1 MDLTKQPP
9 RRPSNSGMAGIVGLA
24 RMTDKARG
32 HDAET
37 AGDYVYGEDSGLDM
51 SVLEFVNMG
60 ADEFCAAAVEN
71 QDAALADLAL
81 EKSGK
86 SAAEIEAFNR
96 KLLDGE
102 PEDQRHRDLLV
113 ERVARYAPGDDSIK
127 TVFKSMELDDWGV
140 FRDRDLRQAPPR
152 SPFLRAVH
160 GVVGL
165 ARTSDKARAAVG
177 GALGEYNYGA
187 DSKHDQWLLGFLGLD
202 FDAFKEAAYAN
213 PNDVELGE
221 WVAQNTQR
229 TRTEI
234 AAYNAKMTSL
244 GLDGEAKAFV
254 DEWREEL
261 CPDRGDLRT
270 IFDLLDFDDQAN
282 FALVDLARRPPRSPF
297 DRGVGEVTGLARMI
311 DKGRASNSNTLGD
324 YWYGEESGIDRR
336 VLAFLGCG
344 DAEFAAA
351 LGEHADDAAIVAW
364 LGARLADKS
373 EDEIEAFNQDLEGL
387 APSNDRQ
394 AAFLRASTAKL
405 DPGRDDIAGF
415 LALTA
420 LDDSVSFA
428 RFKAGV

>member
-9 RRPSNSGMAGIVGLA
+9 RRPSNSGMAGIVALA

-32 HDAET
+32 HDAELI
-37 AGDYVYGEDSGLDM
+37 GDYVYGEESGLDK
-51 SVLEFVNMG
+51 SVLEFIHMD
-60 ADEFCAAAVEN
+60 ADEFAGAAVELH
-71 QDAALADLAL
+71 DGALAALAL

-86 SAAEIEAFNR
+86 STAEIEAFNR
-96 KLLDGE
+96 ALLDRE

-113 ERVARYAPGDDSIK
+113 ERVARYAPGDTSIK

-140 FRDRDLRQAPPR
+140 FRDRDLSQAPPR
-152 SPFLRAVH
+152 SPFLRSVH

-165 ARTSDKARAAVG
+165 ARTSDKARAAVC
-177 GALGEYNYGA
+177 GALGGYNYGA
-187 DSKHDQWLLGFLGLD
+187 DSKHDQWALGFLGID
-202 FDAFKEAAYAN
+202 FDAYKDAAYAN
-213 PNDVELGE
+213 PNDTELGE

-229 TRTEI
+229 SRSEI

-244 GLDGEAKAFV
+244 GLEGEAKGFV

-261 CPDRGDLRT
+261 CPGRGDLRT

-282 FALVDLARRPPRSPF
+282 FSLVDLSRQSPRSPF
-297 DRGVGEVTGLARMI
+297 DQGVGGITGLARMI
-311 DKGRASNSNTLGD
+311 DKGRASNGGTLGD

-336 VLAFLGCG
+336 VLAFLGCS
-344 DAEFAAA
+344 DTEFAQG
-351 LGEHADDAAIVAW
+351 LKENGDDAAVVAW

-373 EDEIEAFNQDLEGL
+373 EEAIEAFNHDLEGL
-387 APSNDRQ
+387 APSNERQ
-394 AAFLRASTAKL
+394 AAFLHASVAKL
-405 DPGRDDIAGF
+405 DPGRADIAGF
-415 LALTA
+415 LALTT